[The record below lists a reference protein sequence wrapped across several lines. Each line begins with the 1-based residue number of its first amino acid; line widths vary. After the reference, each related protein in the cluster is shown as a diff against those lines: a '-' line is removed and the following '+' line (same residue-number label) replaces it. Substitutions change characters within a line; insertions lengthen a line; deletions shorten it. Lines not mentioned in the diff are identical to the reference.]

1 MPDNK
6 TNRPYLTFL
15 QAIRQKNHILV
26 FDTLATECNILKIR
40 KKTKNNSGTRVAFI
54 YDRNFGHNH
63 LFILNPGGLMKYV
76 SFFTAMIACL
86 FTSTH
91 AIAAGSSL
99 DTGDTA
105 WILVSTALVM
115 MMTPAGLA
123 LFYGGMSRY
132 KNLLNTFAMT
142 FAAYCIISVVWV
154 CWGYSLAFGTSHMGL
169 IGGFDFLFLKG
180 ITIHSLSGTIPELL
194 FVSFQMTFACIT
206 VALILGSIVD
216 RMKFSSWI
224 VFSVL
229 WATFV
234 YTPVAHWVWGG
245 GWLGELGALDYAGGN
260 VVHIN
265 AGVAGLVLTL
275 VLGKRLGFR
284 KEAMFPSSV
293 TLTALGAALLWFGW
307 FGFNAGSALE
317 ANGVAVSA
325 FLVTNTSAAMGGI
338 AWMLAEWHHS
348 KKPTLLGIASGAV
361 AGLVAITPAAG
372 FVTVQSSLLI
382 GFVSGALGF
391 FSVAILKKKIG
402 YDDSLDAFGV
412 HGVCGIWGALATGI
426 FANPVITEGA
436 VGLLCGNPRQLWI
449 QFISIVATAAFTAIA
464 TLLVVYVTSL
474 LTGGLR
480 VDAEDEVSGLDNTIH
495 GERAFDLE

>member
-1 MPDNK
+1 
-6 TNRPYLTFL
+6 
-15 QAIRQKNHILV
+15 
-26 FDTLATECNILKIR
+26 
-40 KKTKNNSGTRVAFI
+40 
-54 YDRNFGHNH
+54 
-63 LFILNPGGLMKYV
+63 MKYV
-76 SFFTAMIACL
+76 CFFTAMIACL
-86 FTSTH
+86 CMGTPSF
-91 AIAAGSSL
+91 AAENLL

-105 WILVSTALVM
+105 WLLISTALVM

-154 CWGYSLAFGTSHMGL
+154 CWGYSLAFGTSHGGL
-169 IGGFDFLFLKG
+169 VGGFDFLFLKG
-180 ITIHSLSGTIPELL
+180 ITIHSISGTIPELL
-194 FVSFQMTFACIT
+194 FVAFQMTFACIT

-245 GWLGELGALDYAGGN
+245 GWLAELGALDYAGGN

-275 VLGKRLGFR
+275 VLGKRIGFR

-317 ANGVAVSA
+317 ANGVSVSA

-338 AWMLAEWHHS
+338 AWMMAEWVHS

-372 FVTVQSSLLI
+372 FVTLQASLLI
-382 GFVSGALGF
+382 GLVSGAIGF
-391 FSVAILKKKIG
+391 FSVAILKHKVG

-426 FANPVITEGA
+426 FANPQITEGA
-436 VGLLCGNPRQLWI
+436 TGLLCGNPRQLWI
-449 QFISIVATAAFTAIA
+449 QFVSIVATAAFTAVA
-464 TLLVVYVTSL
+464 TLMVIYLTSL

-480 VDAEDEVSGLDNTIH
+480 VNAEDEVSGLDNTIH
-495 GERAFDLE
+495 GERAFDLEL